1 MWYSSKSGAA
11 AHWLKLARKP
21 HGAGGGRQG
30 GIRGVLIG
38 CPMPNSEV
46 LTSASRE
53 LGNAKTVQVGPFA
66 VSGRARGRILAK
78 TFDPL
83 VLPTPSLF
91 QSSCSSP
98 VQSAFPLADT
108 VRIALVI
115 LPRPSSFFSC
125 RSAARSGARPLSVA
139 GANCHAFVASPSH

>member
-1 MWYSSKSGAA
+1 MELEGIN
-11 AHWLKLARKP
+11 R
-21 HGAGGGRQG
+21 GGR
-30 GIRGVLIG
+30 RGVLIG

-98 VQSAFPLADT
+98 VQSAFPLTDT

-115 LPRPSSFFSC
+115 LPRPLPSFPAVPPREASLSLLLAQIAMHSS
-125 RSAARSGARPLSVA
+125 RVRPIDSIPPKESRLVL
-139 GANCHAFVASPSH
+139 